1 MSNRFEVTFTDAGYG
16 ALTVVPELSLSAS
29 GGEVLVLLGSNGAG
43 KTTSLR
49 AVVGTVRTGSR
60 SVRLDGEELSALNAW
75 QLARRAI
82 AFVPD
87 GARCFANASVA
98 DNLTGVLEAL
108 KPRATSAE
116 RTRLFEMVFDIF
128 PVLRERREQL
138 AGSMSG
144 GQRQMLAISRGLM
157 MQPRVMI
164 LDEPS
169 AGLAPKLV
177 DEVFEAL
184 GRIKAASNCAIVMAE
199 QNVAAAMSVAD
210 RCLIL
215 SEGRVVTQGSMEEVR
230 NDERLRVAYLG
241 L

>member
-1 MSNRFEVTFTDAGYG
+1 MNRFEATFADAGYG
-16 ALTVVPELSLSAS
+16 ALTVVPKLSLNAS

-49 AVVGTVRTGSR
+49 AVVGTVRTSAR
-60 SVRLDGEELSALNAW
+60 TVRLDGEDLSRLNAW

-87 GARCFANASVA
+87 GARCFANASVI

-108 KPRATSAE
+108 KPNATPAE
-116 RTRLFEMVFDIF
+116 RTRLFDRVFDLF
-128 PVLRERREQL
+128 PVLRERRQQL

-157 MQPRVMI
+157 MEPRVMI

-184 GRIKAASNCAIVMAE
+184 GRIKAANNCAIVMAE
-199 QNVAAAMSVAD
+199 QNVAAAMSIAD

-215 SEGRVVTQGSMEEVR
+215 SEGHIVTEGSIDEVR

>member
-1 MSNRFEVTFTDAGYG
+1 MSWLDR
-16 ALTVVPELSLSAS
+16 LR
-29 GGEVLVLLGSNGAG
+29 GGFS
-43 KTTSLR
+43 KTAER
-49 AVVGTVRTGSR
+49 
-60 SVRLDGEELSALNAW
+60 
-75 QLARRAI
+75 
-82 AFVPD
+82 
-87 GARCFANASVA
+87 VA
-98 DNLTGVLEAL
+98 DNLTGALEAVNP
-108 KPRATSAE
+108 KATAAE
-116 RTRLFEMVFDIF
+116 RTQLFEMVFDIF

-157 MQPRVMI
+157 MEPRVMI

-177 DEVFEAL
+177 EEVFEAL
-184 GRIKAASNCAIVMAE
+184 GRIKAESNCAIVMAE
-199 QNVAAAMSVAD
+199 QNVAAAMSIAD

-215 SEGRVVTQGSMEEVR
+215 SEGHVVTEGGIDEIR

>member
-1 MSNRFEVTFTDAGYG
+1 MNRFEVAITNAGYG
-16 ALTVVPELSLSAS
+16 ALTVVPRLSLNAS
-29 GGEVLVLLGSNGAG
+29 GGQLLVLLGSNGAG

-49 AVVGTVRTGSR
+49 AAVGTVRTTAR
-60 SVRLDGEELSALNAW
+60 TVKLDGEELSRLNAW

-87 GARCFANASVA
+87 GARCFANASVI
-98 DNLTGVLEAL
+98 DNLTGALEAL
-108 KPRATSAE
+108 RPKATQAE
-116 RTRLFEMVFDIF
+116 RQLLFETVFDLF
-128 PVLRERREQL
+128 PVLRERRQQL

-157 MQPRVMI
+157 MEPRVLI

-177 DEVFEAL
+177 EEVFEAL
-184 GRIKAASNCAIVMAE
+184 GRIKAENNCAIVMAE
-199 QNVAAAMSVAD
+199 QNVAAAMSIAD

-215 SEGRVVTQGSMEEVR
+215 SEGHVVTEGSIDEVR
-230 NDERLRVAYLG
+230 NDPRLRVAYLG

>member
-1 MSNRFEVTFTDAGYG
+1 MSRFEVAFADAGYG
-16 ALTVVPELSLSAS
+16 ALTVVPQLSVAAS

-49 AVVGTVRTGSR
+49 AMVGTVRTGER
-60 SVRLDGEELSALNAW
+60 TVKLDGEDLSRLNAW
-75 QLARRAI
+75 QLARRGI

-87 GARCFANASVA
+87 GARCFANASVI
-98 DNLTGVLEAL
+98 DNLTGALEAIRP
-108 KPRATSAE
+108 KAE
-116 RTRLFEMVFDIF
+116 PADRKRLFELVFDLF
-128 PVLRERREQL
+128 PVLAERRQQL

-157 MQPRVMI
+157 MEPRVMI

-177 DEVFEAL
+177 EEVFEAL
-184 GRIKAASNCAIVMAE
+184 GRIKAAGACAIVMAE
-199 QNVAAAMSVAD
+199 QNVAAAMSIAD

-215 SEGRVVTQGSMEEVR
+215 SEGQVIISGTIDEVR

>member
-1 MSNRFEVTFTDAGYG
+1 MNRFDVALAGAGYG
-16 ALTVVPELSLSAS
+16 ALTIVPELSLNVS
-29 GGEVLVLLGSNGAG
+29 GGEVMVLLGSNGAG

-49 AVVGTVRTGSR
+49 AVVGTVRTTSR
-60 SVRLDGEELSALNAW
+60 SVKLDGEDLSSLSAW

-87 GARCFANASVA
+87 GARCFANASVI
-98 DNLTGVLEAL
+98 DNLTGALEAL
-108 KPRATSAE
+108 KPKATPGE
-116 RTRLFEMVFDIF
+116 RKLLFDRVFDLF
-128 PVLRERREQL
+128 PILHERRRQL

-144 GQRQMLAISRGLM
+144 GQRQMLAISRALM
-157 MQPRVMI
+157 IEPRVMI

-177 DEVFEAL
+177 EEVFEAL
-184 GRIKAASNCAIVMAE
+184 GRIKAASGCAILMAE
-199 QNVAAAMSVAD
+199 QNVAAAMSIAD

-215 SEGRVVTQGSMEEVR
+215 SEGRVMLQGNIDDVR

>member
-1 MSNRFEVTFTDAGYG
+1 MNEFEVTLDGAGYG
-16 ALTVVPELSLSAS
+16 ELVVVPQLALAAS
-29 GGEVLVLLGSNGAG
+29 GGKVMVLLGSNGAG

-60 SVRLDGEELSALNAW
+60 SVKLDGEELSQLNPW

-87 GARCFANASVA
+87 GARCFANASVI
-98 DNLTGVLEAL
+98 DNLTGALDAL
-108 KPRATSAE
+108 KPKAAPAE
-116 RTRLFEMVFDIF
+116 RKRLFDVVFDLF
-128 PVLRERREQL
+128 PILHERRKQL

-144 GQRQMLAISRGLM
+144 GERQMLAISRALM
-157 MQPRVMI
+157 IEPRVII

-169 AGLAPKLV
+169 AGLGPKLV
-177 DEVFEAL
+177 GEVFAAL
-184 GRIKAASNCAIVMAE
+184 GRVKAASRCAILMAE
-199 QNVAAAMSVAD
+199 QNVAAAMSIAD

-215 SEGRVVTQGSMEEVR
+215 SEGQVALEGNIDDVR

>member
-1 MSNRFEVTFTDAGYG
+1 MNRFEATFANAGYG
-16 ALTVVPELSLSAS
+16 ALDVVPKLSLSAS

-49 AVVGTVRTGSR
+49 AIVGTVRTAER
-60 SVRLDGEELSALNAW
+60 MVKLDGKELSRLNAW

-87 GARCFANASVA
+87 GARCFANASVI
-98 DNLTGVLEAL
+98 DNLTGALEAV
-108 KPRATSAE
+108 KPKTPPAE
-116 RTRLFEMVFDIF
+116 RERLFDLVFELF
-128 PVLRERREQL
+128 PVLRERRQQL

-157 MQPRVMI
+157 MEPRVMI

-177 DEVFEAL
+177 EEVFEAL
-184 GRIKAASNCAIVMAE
+184 GRIKAARNCAIVMAE
-199 QNVAAAMSVAD
+199 QNVAAAMSIAD

-215 SEGRVVTQGSMEEVR
+215 SEGHVVTEGGIDEIR
-230 NDERLRVAYLG
+230 NDQRLRVAYLG

>member
-1 MSNRFEVTFTDAGYG
+1 MSRFEVSIEDAGYG
-16 ALTVVPELSLSAS
+16 ALVVVPRLSLAVS
-29 GGEVLVLLGSNGAG
+29 GSEMIVLLGSNGAG

-49 AVVGTVRTGSR
+49 AVVGTVKTANRA
-60 SVRLDGEELSALNAW
+60 VKLDGEDLSRLNAW
-75 QLARRAI
+75 QLARRRI

-87 GARCFANASVA
+87 GARCFANASVI
-98 DNLTGVLEAL
+98 DNLTGALEAL
-108 KPRATSAE
+108 EPNASAPD
-116 RTRLFEMVFDIF
+116 RKKRFDAVFGLF
-128 PVLRERREQL
+128 PVLYERREQL

-157 MQPRVMI
+157 IEPRVLI

-177 DEVFEAL
+177 EEVFEAL
-184 GRIKAASNCAIVMAE
+184 GRIKGTSGCAILMAE
-199 QNVAAAMSVAD
+199 QNVAAAMSIAD

-215 SEGRVVTQGSMEEVR
+215 SEGQVMLEGKIDDVR

>member
-1 MSNRFEVTFTDAGYG
+1 MNRFEVAFTNAGYG
-16 ALTVVPELSLSAS
+16 ALTVVPTLSLSAS

-49 AVVGTVRTGSR
+49 AVVGTVRTATR
-60 SVRLDGEELSALNAW
+60 TVKLDGEEFSRLNAW

-87 GARCFANASVA
+87 GARCFANASVI
-98 DNLTGVLEAL
+98 DNLTGALEAV
-108 KPRATSAE
+108 KPKATPAE
-116 RTRLFEMVFDIF
+116 RQRLFDAVFDLF
-128 PVLRERREQL
+128 PVLRERPQQL

-157 MQPRVMI
+157 MEPRVMI

-177 DEVFEAL
+177 EEVFEAL

-199 QNVAAAMSVAD
+199 QNVAAALSIAD

-215 SEGRVVTQGSMEEVR
+215 SEGHVVTEGSIDEVR

>member
-1 MSNRFEVTFTDAGYG
+1 MNRFEATFVGAGYG
-16 ALTVVPELSLSAS
+16 ALTIVPELSLDVS
-29 GGEVLVLLGSNGAG
+29 GGELLVLLGSNGAG

-60 SVRLDGEELSALNAW
+60 TVKLDGEDLSSLGAW
-75 QLARRAI
+75 RLARRAV

-87 GARCFANASVA
+87 GARCFANASVI
-98 DNLTGVLEAL
+98 DNLTGALEAL
-108 KPRATSAE
+108 RPRATPAE
-116 RTRLFEMVFDIF
+116 RKALYDRVFDLF
-128 PVLRERREQL
+128 PILRERRSQL

-144 GQRQMLAISRGLM
+144 GQRQMLAISRALM
-157 MQPRVMI
+157 MEPRVMI

-169 AGLAPKLV
+169 AGLAPKIV
-177 DEVFEAL
+177 EDVFEAL
-184 GRIKAASNCAIVMAE
+184 GRIKAESGCAILMAE
-199 QNVAAAMSVAD
+199 QNVAAAMSIAD

-215 SEGRVVTQGSMEEVR
+215 SEGKVMLQGQIDDIR

>member
-1 MSNRFEVTFTDAGYG
+1 MSNRFEATFTNAGYG
-16 ALTVVPELSLSAS
+16 ALTVVPELTLGAS

-49 AVVGTVRTGSR
+49 AIVGTVKTVSR
-60 SVRLDGEELSALNAW
+60 SVRLDGEELSRLGAW
-75 QLARRAI
+75 QLARRAV
-82 AFVPD
+82 AFIPD
-87 GARCFANASVA
+87 GARCFANASVI
-98 DNLTGVLEAL
+98 DNLTGVLDAL
-108 KPRATSAE
+108 KPRASRAE
-116 RTRLFEMVFDIF
+116 RALLFDMIFDLF
-128 PVLRERREQL
+128 PVLHERREQL

-157 MQPRVMI
+157 MQPRAMI

-177 DEVFEAL
+177 DEVFDAL
-184 GRIKAASNCAIVMAE
+184 GRIKAENNCAIVMAE
-199 QNVAAAMSVAD
+199 QNVAAAMSIAD

-215 SEGRVVTQGSMEEVR
+215 SEGKVMLQGQIDDIR